1 MDATR
6 WNQMC
11 ISEQMLNIGG
21 EIQRA
26 IDRKDKEVSKTY
38 LLKAIDWLE
47 LTKKDPKNKNRI
59 GELNVVEEE
68 LLDFFG
74 ENQFHNDAKS
84 LMSYWNSFFSAIF

>member
-1 MDATR
+1 MTSER

-26 IDRKDKEVSKTY
+26 IDRKDKDVAQSY
-38 LLKAIDWLE
+38 LKKALEWID
-47 LTKKDPKNKNRI
+47 LTKKDPKNKGRI
-59 GELNVVEEE
+59 SEIDVVEEE
-68 LLDFFG
+68 LLDFFKDNKFRNTK
-74 ENQFHNDAKS
+74 ES